1 MMMFQEKE
9 IWLYLTDQKLVF
21 GKPTHFLRLRNF
33 FTHAKLLFLLFSPAG
48 VYEYV
53 EDEETGERDL
63 IINAQNCVHCK
74 TCDIKCPSQNI
85 DWQCPEGGGGPAYGG
100 M

>member
-1 MMMFQEKE
+1 MMIFQEKE
-9 IWLYLTDQKLVF
+9 IWLYLTVQKLDF
-21 GKPTHFLRLRNF
+21 GKPAHFLHLHRF
-33 FTHAKLLFLLFSPAG
+33 QILLSSPAG

>member
-1 MMMFQEKE
+1 MSQEKE
-9 IWLYLTDQKLVF
+9 IWLFLMVQKLVF
-21 GKPTHFLRLRNF
+21 GKSPPTHIAYNPP
-33 FTHAKLLFLLFSPAG
+33 TQNILLFSPAG

>member
-1 MMMFQEKE
+1 MMIFQEKE
-9 IWLYLTDQKLVF
+9 IWLYLTVQKLDF
-21 GKPTHFLRLRNF
+21 GKPTHFLRLHRF
-33 FTHAKLLFLLFSPAG
+33 SILLSSPAG

>member
-1 MMMFQEKE
+1 
-9 IWLYLTDQKLVF
+9 LT
-21 GKPTHFLRLRNF
+21 LRDDDVPRKRNL
-33 FTHAKLLFLLFSPAG
+33 ALFDGPEARFCPAG

>member
-1 MMMFQEKE
+1 MIFQEKE
-9 IWLYLTDQKLVF
+9 IWLYLTVQKLVF
-21 GKPTHFLRLRNF
+21 GKSTHFLRLHRF
-33 FTHAKLLFLLFSPAG
+33 LFLLSSPAG

>member
-1 MMMFQEKE
+1 MSQGKE
-9 IWLYLTDQKLVF
+9 IWLFSMAQKLVF
-21 GKPTHFLRLRNF
+21 GKSTHLSLRKSN
-33 FTHAKLLFLLFSPAG
+33 FLLSSPAG